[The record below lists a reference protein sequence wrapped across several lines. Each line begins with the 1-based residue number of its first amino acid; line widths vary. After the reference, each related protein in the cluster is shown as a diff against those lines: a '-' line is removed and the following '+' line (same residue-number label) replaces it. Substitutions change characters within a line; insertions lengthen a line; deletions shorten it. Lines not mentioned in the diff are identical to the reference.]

1 LKCGKRTSA
10 PESDEGSSLNVAVET
25 HVCDKTTTHVRANV
39 AGASTNS
46 KEIYGLSGGVD
57 GLQTIQNRSTAGM
70 HCTTQVALI
79 EFVGAFVPIQ
89 APFEIEVAEV
99 DIAVQKN
106 VPDALA

>member
-1 LKCGKRTSA
+1 
-10 PESDEGSSLNVAVET
+10 
-25 HVCDKTTTHVRANV
+25 
-39 AGASTNS
+39 
-46 KEIYGLSGGVD
+46 
-57 GLQTIQNRSTAGM
+57 M